1 MPLENLSLFLLANFA
16 VVAAIAA
23 VFYRVKLNGRRQ
35 ERDRSR
41 DELAIAKAKIEE
53 LNRLIKDPK
62 TSVEDRK
69 KYRN

>member
-1 MPLENLSLFLLANFA
+1 MDEEEKLLTKYSLQNKRGKKAQNLQDYTKY
-16 VVAAIAA
+16 V
-23 VFYRVKLNGRRQ
+23 Q
-35 ERDRSR
+35 
-41 DELAIAKAKIEE
+41 AKIEE